1 MLQQHVLLGHD
12 PFRLFPQQLFVH
24 EKLLHLE
31 AYLGIFV
38 RVERSDAR
46 FRRTEGFAAEALFF
60 VLVKKYVVRHQ
71 YLSSVGNQ
79 DVWLRDTLIDQ
90 RAYLLHEKRNIESDT
105 VSQDI
110 GDVLVENA

>member
-1 MLQQHVLLGHD
+1 MIKAIVGANWGDEGKGKITDMLSQ
-12 PFRLFPQQLFVH
+12 
-24 EKLLHLE
+24 
-31 AYLGIFV
+31 
-38 RVERSDAR
+38 DAR

-90 RAYLLHEKRNIESDT
+90 RAYLLHEKRDIESDT